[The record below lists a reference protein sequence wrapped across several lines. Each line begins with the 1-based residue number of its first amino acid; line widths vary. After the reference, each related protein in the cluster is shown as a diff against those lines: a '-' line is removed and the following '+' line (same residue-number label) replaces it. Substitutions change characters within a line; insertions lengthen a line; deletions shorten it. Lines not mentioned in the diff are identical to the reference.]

1 MKIISVLILCF
12 ALSCKSKIQTSP
24 QAEIS
29 KLAAAFDGKV
39 GISILNLKT
48 KEEINVNPNQRF
60 PMQSVFKFPLA
71 MAVFEQIDQGKLR
84 LDQKMNLSKADLLPN
99 THSPLRDKYPDGKA
113 DISLKEILEN
123 TVSLSDNNGCDYL
136 FKVIGGTKAADN
148 YLKNLGIKNIN
159 IVGTEAEMHSDNK
172 MQYKNYATPKAMT
185 ALLAK
190 FYNNK
195 TVSKTSTAA
204 LWKMLIETS
213 TAPNRIKG
221 NLPKG
226 TVFGHK
232 SGWSGGDDKGFTEA
246 INDVGILLMPDGTPI
261 VISFFVS
268 DTPIKSVE
276 TDKFIAKISR
286 MVYDY
291 FLLE

>member
-12 ALSCKSKIQTSP
+12 ALSCKSKAQTSP

-39 GISILNLKT
+39 GISILNMNT
-48 KEEINVNPNQRF
+48 KEEINVNANQRF

-71 MAVFEQIDQGKLR
+71 MAVFEQIDKGKFR
-84 LDQKMNLSKADLLPN
+84 LEQKMNLSKADLLPN
-99 THSPLRDKYPDGKA
+99 THSPLRDKYPAGKT

-136 FKVIGGTKAADN
+136 FKLIGGTKVADK
-148 YLKNLGIKNIN
+148 YIKNLGIKDIN
-159 IVGTEAEMHSDNK
+159 IVGTEAEMHADSK
-172 MQYKNYATPKAMT
+172 MQYKNYAAPKAMT

-190 FYNNK
+190 FYYNK

-213 TAPNRIKG
+213 TAANRIKG
-221 NLPKG
+221 NLPAG

-246 INDVGILLMPDGTPI
+246 INDVGIMIMPDGTPI

-276 TDKFIAKISR
+276 SDKFIAKISR

-291 FLLE
+291 FLVE